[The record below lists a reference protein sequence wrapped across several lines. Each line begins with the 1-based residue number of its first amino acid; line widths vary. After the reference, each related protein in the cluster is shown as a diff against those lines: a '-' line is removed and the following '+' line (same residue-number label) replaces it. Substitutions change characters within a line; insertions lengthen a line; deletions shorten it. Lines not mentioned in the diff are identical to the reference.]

1 MSPEIA
7 RDWRVF
13 DGPALQESL
22 RAGHRDAHEVLV
34 ALDGVHCGACVARVE
49 RLVAAEGGQARVD
62 LATRSARL
70 RYQPPQLALSRLLG
84 VLDEAGFSPRVL
96 AREDGVEQ
104 ELRARRL
111 GLARIGVAVIASM
124 QVMML
129 AWPAYVRAAPDP
141 DLVQLLRWAQALIA
155 VPAVLW
161 AGAPFFRNAAAA
173 LRTRALNMDVP
184 VALSLLVACVASGL
198 RVVVGEGDLY
208 FDAATMF
215 VAFLLTGRHLE
226 GITRARAA
234 QRQRLLAGRRM
245 LTAQRRTAAGI
256 ETVAIEQLRPDD
268 HLLVAPGEALP
279 ADGVLE
285 TDAEL
290 DESLLSGESRPQF
303 RAAGAQAL
311 AGSLNLGRRALPL
324 RATAVGELT
333 QLAAITRLLH
343 GAQAGKPRAQQL
355 ADRVAGHFTA
365 AVLVLA
371 AIAAAWAAR
380 GGMDAALNV
389 ALAVMVASCP
399 CALSLAVP
407 VVLAAASS
415 RLAAAGVLV
424 ARPDR
429 LLRLPAVD
437 TVLLD
442 KTGTLTRPEFR
453 IVRVEALAELDE
465 AACLDL
471 AAALETGSRHPLARA
486 FDAVKTTRRAESV
499 NEVPGLG
506 VSAMIDGLAYR
517 LCPDHLDGVHTAV
530 RLEGPA
536 GPLARFVLHAPL
548 REDAKTFVAQL
559 HAHGLHVEL
568 LSGDGECAVE
578 SVALR
583 LGIPRHASRQTPEQ
597 KLAHLRR
604 LQAAGRVVLAV
615 GDGVNDAPFL
625 TAADVSVALPQGA
638 ALTQSRADL
647 ILVGERLVGIVAA
660 IDLGRRSRARVRENL
675 AWAALY
681 NLSMLPLA
689 MSGYLPPWL
698 AALGMSLSSLAV
710 AGNALR
716 LGSAGAR

>member
-1 MSPEIA
+1 MSPEAA
-7 RDWRVF
+7 RDWQVF

-34 ALDGVHCGACVARVE
+34 ALDGVHCGACVGRVE
-49 RLVAAEGGQARVD
+49 RLVAAQGGQARVD

-70 RYQPPQLALSRLLG
+70 RYRPPQLALSRLLG
-84 VLDEAGFSPRVL
+84 VLEDAGFSPRVL
-96 AREDGVEQ
+96 AREDSVER
-104 ELRARRL
+104 ELRVRRL

-129 AWPAYVRAAPDP
+129 AWPAYVHAAPGP

-198 RVVVGEGDLY
+198 RVAIGQGDLY

-215 VAFLLTGRHLE
+215 VAFLLIGRHLE

-234 QRQRLLAGRRM
+234 QRQRLLAGRRA
-245 LTAQRRTAAGI
+245 LTAQRRTTAGI
-256 ETVAIEQLRPDD
+256 ETVAIEELRMDD

-285 TDAEL
+285 ADAEL
-290 DESLLSGESRPQF
+290 DESLLSGESLPQF
-303 RAAGAQAL
+303 RAAGSRAL

-324 RATAVGELT
+324 RATAVGEFT

-371 AIAAAWAAR
+371 AVAAAWAAR
-380 GGMDAALNV
+380 GGVDAALNV

-429 LLRLPAVD
+429 LLRLPEVD

-453 IVRVEALAELDE
+453 IVRVEPLAELDE
-465 AACLDL
+465 PACLEL
-471 AAALETGSRHPLARA
+471 AAALEAGSRHPLARA

-499 NEVPGLG
+499 HEVPGLG
-506 VSAMIDGLAYR
+506 VSAVIDGLEYR
-517 LCPDHLDGVHTAV
+517 LCPDDLHGVHTSV

-548 REDAKTFVAQL
+548 REDAENFVAQL
-559 HAHGLHVEL
+559 HARGLHVEL

-583 LGIPRHASRQTPEQ
+583 LGILRHASRRTPEQ
-597 KLAHLRR
+597 KLAHLRQ

-615 GDGVNDAPFL
+615 GDGINDAPFL
-625 TAADVSVALPQGA
+625 AAADVSVALPQGA

-660 IDLGRRSRARVRENL
+660 IDLARRARRRVHENL

-716 LGSAGAR
+716 LGSSGTR